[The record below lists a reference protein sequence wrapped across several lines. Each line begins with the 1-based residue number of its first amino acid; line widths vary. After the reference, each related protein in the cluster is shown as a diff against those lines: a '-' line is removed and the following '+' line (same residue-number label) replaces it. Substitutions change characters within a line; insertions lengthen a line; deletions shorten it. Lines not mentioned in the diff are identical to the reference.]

1 MVSQEQ
7 TGYLNFSVTL
17 INDTPQASIESEV
30 TGFANDT
37 ELSQDETDD
46 LGNPLPIHAIRA
58 FPKDYLPFLTMIM
71 YF

>member
-1 MVSQEQ
+1 MVSDGQSEQ

-17 INDTPQASIESEV
+17 INDTPQASIESEI

-46 LGNPLPIHAIRA
+46 LGNPFQSML
-58 FPKDYLPFLTMIM
+58 
-71 YF
+71 